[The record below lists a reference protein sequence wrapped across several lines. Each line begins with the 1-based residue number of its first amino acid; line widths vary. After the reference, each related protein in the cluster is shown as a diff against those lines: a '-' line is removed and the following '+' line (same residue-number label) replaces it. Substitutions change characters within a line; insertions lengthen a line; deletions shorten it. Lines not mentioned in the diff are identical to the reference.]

1 MNVITKNAKPKKPKR
16 PASGTTQVK
25 RQSQPLAATFSE
37 LVERWRAETAF
48 LSSVNELVLHPAYQR
63 IIGLGPAAVPL
74 LLSELQRQ
82 PDHWFWALH
91 AITGENPVPAT
102 DAGNVQKMADAW
114 LKWGKERGYV

>member
-1 MNVITKNAKPKKPKR
+1 MNLSTKSSKPKKPKHR
-16 PASGTTQVK
+16 ATDSIQTTQP
-25 RQSQPLAATFSE
+25 SQPLDVTFSE

-74 LLSELQRQ
+74 LLAELQRNL
-82 PDHWFWALH
+82 DHWFWALH

-102 DAGNVQKMADAW
+102 DAGNVKKMAAAW
-114 LKWGKERGYV
+114 LTWGKERGYV